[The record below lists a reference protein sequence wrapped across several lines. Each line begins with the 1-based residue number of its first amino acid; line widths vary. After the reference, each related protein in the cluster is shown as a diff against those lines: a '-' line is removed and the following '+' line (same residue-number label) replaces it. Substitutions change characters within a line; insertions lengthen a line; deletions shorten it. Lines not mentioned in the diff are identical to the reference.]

1 MQDIHGGNIWKWQE
15 ALNIHPLDFSA
26 SINPLGPPQGVFR
39 VITENLS
46 NLVHYPDPEN
56 RRACQA
62 LSEYHGIDSSH
73 IIFGNGAMELLYLLP
88 RALLLQSALIPIP
101 TFSGYEKALLYHAVQ
116 AKFVNWWVR
125 EEGKKDPLPSPSPL
139 AFLSSA
145 AKGVQGVFICH
156 PNNPTG
162 EVLEKGFLLN
172 LLDFC
177 EEQKIWLI
185 LDEAF
190 IDFLDQPDAYSLIQ
204 EAVSSTRLVVIRSL
218 TKFFALPGLRLG
230 YGVGPQA
237 IIQRLKQEQLP
248 WSVNV
253 LAQQIVNEILK
264 DEAYAR
270 NSRKFIQSERAFLL
284 TALSEM
290 EGIQPVSGSVNFLLC
305 RLTCPGWTSPQ
316 LTTKLIQSGILI
328 RDCSTLRGL
337 NEQYF
342 RIAVRT
348 REENRKL
355 LSTLQEVLSE

>member
-1 MQDIHGGNIWKWQE
+1 MQDIHGGNIWRWQE
-15 ALNIHPLDFSA
+15 TSNRNLLDFSA

-46 NLVHYPDPEN
+46 NLIHYPDPEN
-56 RRACQA
+56 RKACQA
-62 LSEYHGIDSSH
+62 LSEYHGIDPSH

-88 RALLLQSALIPIP
+88 RALLLQNALIPVP
-101 TFSGYEKALLYHAVQ
+101 TFSGYEKALLHHAVQ
-116 AKFVNWWVR
+116 PKFINWWVR
-125 EEGKKDPLPSPSPL
+125 EEGKGDYLPSPFSL
-139 AFLSSA
+139 ALLSSA
-145 AKGVQGVFICH
+145 AREVQGVFICH

-162 EVLEKGFLLN
+162 EVLEKRFLLN

-190 IDFLDQPDAYSLIQ
+190 IDFLDQPNTYSLIQ
-204 EAVSSTRLVVIRSL
+204 EAVFSTRLVVIRSL

-230 YGVGPQA
+230 YGVGPQS
-237 IIQRLKQEQLP
+237 IVQRLKQAQTP

-253 LAQQIVNEILK
+253 LAQQIVNEILR
-264 DEAYAR
+264 DEVYAR
-270 NSRKFIQSERAFLL
+270 DSRRFIQSERVFLL
-284 TALSEM
+284 NALSEI

-305 RLTCPGWTSPQ
+305 RLTRSGWTSPQ